1 MKSLSLS
8 LKSFIIFRCKDRY
21 ILSMTLRKI
30 IVDILKCYV
39 DEKLFSSKGFKAL
52 PFDIPHKGL
61 RPIRNNAIKMMAV
74 ERNENNRAALS
85 ALSCPLD
92 RNVDEELLI

>member
-1 MKSLSLS
+1 M
-8 LKSFIIFRCKDRY
+8 
-21 ILSMTLRKI
+21 MLRKI
-30 IVDILKCYV
+30 IVDTSKRYV
-39 DEKLFSSKGFKAL
+39 DEKLFSSRGFKAL
-52 PFDIPHKGL
+52 LFDIPHKGL
-61 RPIRNNAIKMMAV
+61 CPIRNNAIKVMAA

>member
-1 MKSLSLS
+1 
-8 LKSFIIFRCKDRY
+8 
-21 ILSMTLRKI
+21 MTLRKI
-30 IVDILKCYV
+30 IADTSKCYV
-39 DEKLFSSKGFKAL
+39 DEKLFSSRGFKAL
-52 PFDIPHKGL
+52 LFDIPYKGL
-61 RPIRNNAIKMMAV
+61 CPIRNNAIKVMAA

>member
-1 MKSLSLS
+1 M
-8 LKSFIIFRCKDRY
+8 
-21 ILSMTLRKI
+21 
-30 IVDILKCYV
+30 ILKKKITTDISERYV
-39 DEKLFSSKGFKAL
+39 DEKLFSPKRLKAS

-61 RPIRNNAIKMMAV
+61 RPIRNNAIKVMAA

-85 ALSCPLD
+85 ALSRPLD